1 MSLGDKLKEERLK
14 NEYTQEDIAKILN
27 VARSTVSSWE
37 VSRTYPDLS
46 FLITLSKLYGVTVDY
61 LIKDEE
67 ETIDN
72 NQTIKTMGSLN
83 QKQKYFGFGFLACF
97 ICALLIGLFFL
108 NTANQSTKKEKVQ
121 KEPVEYIIPL
131 TDIMDVTVKEIPYG
145 KDNKYQVPEITA
157 NVKLREGWK
166 EPGWVFHFDNNTG
179 AAYIHLSQN
188 KVYKG
193 EPFPTNYFPKL
204 SFVAAQYVR
213 DTEYM
218 DIPKK
223 IILIDDNTADPPSTA
238 KEQRVIWEK

>member
-1 MSLGDKLKEERLK
+1 MSLGEKLKEERLK

-131 TDIMDVTVKEIPYG
+131 
-145 KDNKYQVPEITA
+145 
-157 NVKLREGWK
+157 
-166 EPGWVFHFDNNTG
+166 
-179 AAYIHLSQN
+179 
-188 KVYKG
+188 
-193 EPFPTNYFPKL
+193 
-204 SFVAAQYVR
+204 
-213 DTEYM
+213 
-218 DIPKK
+218 
-223 IILIDDNTADPPSTA
+223 
-238 KEQRVIWEK
+238 